1 MNRREAEEKKKALI
15 ERMLAGKKSQKPPAH
30 PDDHS
35 ASAARLREETPIA
48 EPQTVLISPLAK
60 ARCGE
65 AKVALFDRGA
75 PGIHQTPQPWLASL
89 IDGALC
95 ASANHEFRLALIWP
109 GTVQSVSLVSCLA
122 TLERFAIGDK
132 RGLRTLLFPTKRQS
146 YSALN
151 QWLLDRN
158 RLLEITRRYLT
169 LARTPDGVPPLEGRE
184 NQDKDMLLMT
194 VNSARVHEPG
204 IAPPSITEV
213 QPHFDWDIEHGGWGH
228 YGDHFLQRTKRALRA
243 AHRKALWEP
252 EDGRIARLGAPLT
265 APDALFGISHRAT
278 AKDWKA
284 ALSSKEF
291 KGSGQPD
298 LVLFDLT
305 KEIRRT
311 TDRNLIRVVPEVI
324 AAVREKWASPVG
336 FLLVTDDPRT
346 YFTLRKTFGEQGD
359 WFLKAVV
366 CQPIVSVEDDYGV
379 SASPHPAGWVP
390 PTVSNRLFPVGV
402 LDHELADAASRFW
415 TLSQDFD
422 ETTAPFQALRAVA
435 FFLMRFANLPGGYRD
450 YINWMEASSFADSI
464 RSDMTWNG
472 HEARLTGM
480 LDRGEFE
487 DVAQAVRRAV
497 TRASKFFETYY
508 EATPIAKRIAK
519 ELNFE
524 KLKPN
529 DRIAVVLRYNADMA
543 VAKAFLANYNGF
555 SDGKAFS
562 SIADRVDLINHK
574 EVSRVLISDRAP
586 AKFIF
591 VGLPDETLKELLT
604 SEAVPARSVVLFDW
618 QRANNVFIGLQALKT
633 VDVYKPYRGRISLLA
648 DEIERCLKGLPK
660 AIDIEKLSRVRVPRL
675 SLSAAASEAS
685 RRAEGPSTS
694 HKLLLEDFGRITV
707 GHRVYVYDP
716 NEKEPF
722 HLKNIENVQ
731 PGDLVF
737 VMSDELRE
745 RFEGYLIEAKNPIT
759 RGSVLADLVRSYQ
772 GDVLTNSKRI
782 FGELALTAL
791 AHKVKERMKEIQ
803 PDLDCS
809 TSRLRYWL
817 DLRGNAESQAEDLK
831 PQSTW
836 KKADFETFAR
846 ALEIPD
852 NLIELYWGAVVDQR
866 YAHQQAGRELADRYA
881 RVLFTEE
888 TAELHYKLK
897 RDVILRLQHEA
908 VRNTYRV
915 EQVIAP
921 LVKEKA
927 HGSA

>member
-1 MNRREAEEKKKALI
+1 
-15 ERMLAGKKSQKPPAH
+15 MLVGKKSQQPPAQ
-30 PDDHS
+30 PENPS
-35 ASAARLREETPIA
+35 ATAAGPSEETHFA
-48 EPQTVLISPLAK
+48 ESVPVPESPLAK
-60 ARCGE
+60 ARCGG
-65 AKVALFDRGA
+65 AGVALFDRGA
-75 PGIHQTPQPWLASL
+75 PGIHQRPQPWLATL
-89 IDGALC
+89 VGGALS
-95 ASANHEFRLALIWP
+95 ASANHELRLALVWP
-109 GTVQSVSLVSCLA
+109 GTIQSVSLLSCLA

-151 QWLLDRN
+151 QWLLERDG
-158 RLLEITRRYLT
+158 LLEITRRFLT
-169 LARTPDGVPPLEGRE
+169 VTLSPSSKPPLEGRE
-184 NQDKDMLLMT
+184 NQDKDMLLMA
-194 VNSARVHEPG
+194 VNSARIHEPG
-204 IAPPSITEV
+204 IAPPSIAEI
-213 QPHFDWDIEHGGWGH
+213 QPHFDWDLGTGGWGH
-228 YGDHFLQRTKRALRA
+228 YGNHFLQRTKRALRA
-243 AHRKALWEP
+243 GHRKALWEP

-284 ALSSKEF
+284 ALASKEF

-324 AAVREKWASPVG
+324 AAVREKWTSPVG

-346 YFTLRKTFGEQGD
+346 YFTLRKTFSEQGD
-359 WFLKAVV
+359 KFLKVVV
-366 CQPIVSVEDDYGV
+366 CQPIVSVEEDYGV

-435 FFLMRFANLPGGYRD
+435 SFLMRFANLPGGYRD

-487 DVAQAVRRAV
+487 DVAQSVRRAV

-519 ELNFE
+519 ELDFE

-543 VAKAFLANYNGF
+543 VAKAFLANYSGF

-574 EVSRVLISDRAP
+574 EVPRFLTSESAP

-604 SEAVPARSVVLFDW
+604 SEALPARSVVLFDW

-648 DEIERCLKGLPK
+648 SEIERCLKALPK
-660 AIDIEKLSRVRVPRL
+660 AIDIERLSRVRVPRL
-675 SLSAAASEAS
+675 SLLAAASEAS
-685 RRAEGPSTS
+685 RRADGPPTAY
-694 HKLLLEDFGRITV
+694 KLVLEDFGRLAV

-722 HLKNIENVQ
+722 QPKSIENVQ

-737 VMSDELRE
+737 VMSDELHDL
-745 RFEGYLIEAKNPIT
+745 FEAFLIEAGNPIT
-759 RGSVLADLVRSYQ
+759 RGSRFADLLRNYHR
-772 GDVLTNSKRI
+772 DVLTNSKRL
-782 FGELALTAL
+782 FGDLPLAAL
-791 AHKVKERMKEIQ
+791 ARQVKERMKEIR
-803 PDLDCS
+803 PDVDCS
-809 TSRLRYWL
+809 ISRLRYWL
-817 DLRGNAESQAEDLK
+817 DLKGSSESQAEDLK

-846 ALEIPD
+846 ALEIPES
-852 NLIELYWGAVVDQR
+852 LIGLYWDTVADQR
-866 YAHQQAGRELADRYA
+866 TAHQQAGRELADRYA
-881 RVLFTEE
+881 QVLFTEE

-897 RDVILRLQHEA
+897 RDAILRLQHEA
-908 VRNTYRV
+908 IRNTYRV

-921 LVKEKA
+921 LITENA
-927 HGSA
+927 HGNT